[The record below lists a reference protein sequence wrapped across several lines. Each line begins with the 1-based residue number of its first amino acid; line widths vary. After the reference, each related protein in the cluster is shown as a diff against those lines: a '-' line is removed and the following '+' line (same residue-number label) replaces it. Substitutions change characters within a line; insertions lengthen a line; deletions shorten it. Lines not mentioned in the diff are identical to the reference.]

1 MNKDS
6 CANVQ
11 LEVSFQPGGFMAE
24 IANQNGGNNA
34 VKGIISLCVLVGGA
48 WFFFGGG
55 LEQQASHDMSNI
67 EKKVATDA
75 VEEYR
80 IAERSG
86 TQIDR
91 CVHAGLVAAAY
102 IQAKDEENYRV
113 WKRTERTDCDAAG
126 VPAQ

>member
-86 TQIDR
+86 
-91 CVHAGLVAAAY
+91 LVAAAY